1 VKDRS
6 VIDIHI
12 RISRTLLIW
21 IAVVMV
27 IGFVLPFLLATLGG
41 RSSADLKI
49 GPVQTAPNP

>member
-27 IGFVLPFLLATLGG
+27 IGFVLPFLLTTLGG